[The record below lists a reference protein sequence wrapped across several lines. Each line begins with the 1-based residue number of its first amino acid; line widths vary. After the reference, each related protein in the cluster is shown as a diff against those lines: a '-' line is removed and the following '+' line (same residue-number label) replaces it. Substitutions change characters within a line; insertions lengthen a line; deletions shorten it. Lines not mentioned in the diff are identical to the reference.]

1 MLEYNH
7 AKGRHQCGFE
17 AIVLLK
23 GFVVV
28 VVVIIV
34 VVVCHFCI
42 PVPLIGSFVYFFVIV
57 DFFGHY
63 DKVLF

>member
-1 MLEYNH
+1 MECNH
-7 AKGRHQCGFE
+7 AKGRHQCGCE
-17 AIVLLK
+17 AMVLLK

-28 VVVIIV
+28 VVIVV

-42 PVPLIGSFVYFFVIV
+42 PVPLTGLFVCLFVIV

-63 DKVLF
+63 YKVLF